1 MFYKIIIKE
10 RGEFKMRFLTIIL
23 SLFLFMQTVS
33 AAPLSGNAKTKRIPA
48 GTKFSLQMMNPVS
61 TAVNSEGSEF
71 TAIMMNDQTADSD
84 VILPMGSLVRGT
96 IKRIEPAKRM
106 SKGAV
111 LYLDFDHVV
120 TPNGRQLPL
129 SFSIVGRSDLT
140 YDGGLTSSRGYKDAL
155 KENWRVTKEITSNA
169 TEWGGDVFDDVI
181 VADQLMTGIGAIGG
195 AIGGGAYYAYDFF
208 ADMIRKGK
216 EFDIN
221 KGEILNVILV
231 DPVDV
236 PVI

>member
-1 MFYKIIIKE
+1 
-10 RGEFKMRFLTIIL
+10 MRFFVLIL
-23 SLFLFMQTVS
+23 SLLLFVNT
-33 AAPLSGNAKTKRIPA
+33 AFGAPFNANAKTKRIPA
-48 GTKFSLQMMNPVS
+48 GTKFSLQLMTPLSTINNPAG
-61 TAVNSEGSEF
+61 TEF
-71 TAIMMNDQTADSD
+71 TAIMMSDETADND

-96 IKRIEPAKRM
+96 IRRVEPSKRM

-129 SFSIVGRSDLT
+129 TFSVTGRTDIT
-140 YDGGLTSSRGYKDAL
+140 YDGGISGGKGYKEAL
-155 KENWRVTKEITSNA
+155 INNWYVTNDIVSNS

-195 AIGGGAYYAYDFF
+195 AIGGGAYYVYDFF
-208 ADMIRKGK
+208 ADMIRKG
-216 EFDIN
+216 DDVN
-221 KGEILNVILV
+221 LRKGEVLNVILV

>member
-1 MFYKIIIKE
+1 
-10 RGEFKMRFLTIIL
+10 MRFFVLIL
-23 SLFLFMQTVS
+23 SLLLFVNT
-33 AAPLSGNAKTKRIPA
+33 AFGAPFNANAKTKRIPA
-48 GTKFSLQMMNPVS
+48 GTKFSLQLMTPLSTINNPAG
-61 TAVNSEGSEF
+61 TEF
-71 TAIMMNDQTADSD
+71 TAIMMSDETADND

-96 IKRIEPAKRM
+96 IRRVEPSKRM

-129 SFSIVGRSDLT
+129 TFSVTGRTDIT
-140 YDGGLTSSRGYKDAL
+140 YDGGISGGKGYKEAL
-155 KENWRVTKEITSNA
+155 INNWHVTKDIVLNS

-195 AIGGGAYYAYDFF
+195 AIGGGAYYVYDFF
-208 ADMIRKGK
+208 ADMIRKG
-216 EFDIN
+216 DDVN
-221 KGEILNVILV
+221 LRKGEVLNVILV

>member
-1 MFYKIIIKE
+1 
-10 RGEFKMRFLTIIL
+10 MRFFTIIL
-23 SLFLFMQTVS
+23 SLFLLAGTVS

-48 GTKFSLQMMNPVS
+48 GTEFQLQLTNQVTS
-61 TAVNSEGSEF
+61 YNSEGAEF
-71 TAIMMNDQTADSD
+71 TAIMLNDQTSDSD

-96 IKRIEPAKRM
+96 IKKIEAPKRF

-111 LYLDFDHVV
+111 VYLDFDHVV

-129 SFSIVGRSDLT
+129 SMSVIGRTDLT
-140 YDGGLTSSRGYKDAL
+140 YDGGIAGSKGYKEALEQNWEKTKDITSS
-155 KENWRVTKEITSNA
+155 A
-169 TEWGGDVFDDVI
+169 TEWGSDVFDGVP
-181 VADQLMTGIGAIGG
+181 VADQIMTGVGAVGG

-216 EFDIN
+216 NVTLN
-221 KGEILNVILV
+221 KGDILKVILV

>member
-1 MFYKIIIKE
+1 MEDI
-10 RGEFKMRFLTIIL
+10 MRILTIIL
-23 SLFLFMQTVS
+23 SVFLLSQTVF

-48 GTKFSLQMMNPVS
+48 GTPFNLQLTNPVS
-61 TAVNSEGSEF
+61 TAYNTEGTEF
-71 TAIMMNDQTADSD
+71 TAIMLNDQTADAD

-96 IKRIEPAKRM
+96 IKRIEPSKRF

-129 SFSIVGRSDLT
+129 TFSVVGRTDLA
-140 YDGGLTSSRGYKDAL
+140 YDGGIVGSRGYAEAL
-155 KENWRVTKEITSNA
+155 RENWEKTKEITSNA
-169 TEWGGDVFDDVI
+169 TAWGGDVFDDVV
-181 VADQLMTGIGAIGG
+181 VADQLMTAVGAVGG
-195 AIGGGAYYAYDFF
+195 VIGGGAYYVYDFF
-208 ADMIRKGK
+208 ADMIKKGRDVELK
-216 EFDIN
+216 

-231 DPVDV
+231 DPIDV

>member
-1 MFYKIIIKE
+1 
-10 RGEFKMRFLTIIL
+10 MRILTIIL
-23 SLFLFMQTVS
+23 SLFLFAQTVS

-48 GTKFSLQMMNPVS
+48 GTPFQLQLTNPVS
-61 TAVNSEGSEF
+61 TKYNTSGTEF
-71 TAIMMNDQTADSD
+71 TAIMINDQTSDSD

-96 IKRIEPAKRM
+96 IKKIEAPKRF
-106 SKGAV
+106 SKGAI

-120 TPNGRQLPL
+120 TPNGRQVPL
-129 SFSIVGRSDLT
+129 SMSVVGRTDLT
-140 YDGGLTSSRGYKDAL
+140 YDGGIAGSKGYKEAL
-155 KENWRVTKEITSNA
+155 GENWKVTKDITKNS
-169 TEWGGDVFDDVI
+169 TEWGGDVFDGVP
-181 VADQLMTGIGAIGG
+181 VADQLMTGVGAVGG

-216 EFDIN
+216 PVNLN
-221 KGEILNVILV
+221 KGDILNVILV

>member
-1 MFYKIIIKE
+1 
-10 RGEFKMRFLTIIL
+10 MRILTVIL
-23 SLFLFMQTVS
+23 SLFLFAQSVM
-33 AAPLSGNAKTKRIPA
+33 AGPLSGNAKTKRIPA
-48 GTKFSLQMMNPVS
+48 GTAFQLQLTDAVS
-61 TAVNSEGSEF
+61 SYNSEGSEF
-71 TAIMMNDQTADSD
+71 TAIMINDQTADAD

-96 IKRIEPAKRM
+96 IRRIEPAKRF

-129 SFSIVGRSDLT
+129 SMSVVGRTDLT
-140 YDGGLTSSRGYKDAL
+140 YDGGIAGSKGYKAALGENWEKTKDITSS
-155 KENWRVTKEITSNA
+155 A
-169 TEWGGDVFDDVI
+169 TEWGGDVFDDVP
-181 VADQLMTGIGAIGG
+181 VADQIMTGIGAIGG

-216 EFDIN
+216 N
-221 KGEILNVILV
+221 VNLKKGDILNVILV

-236 PVI
+236 PII